1 MSNLTLP
8 CTLGK
13 YRNEIRER
21 RKRKGFMQTS
31 NLTNESISKL
41 FYRYLIPSICG
52 TMVTS
57 IYVLADSIIIGKG
70 IGTDAL
76 AGLNIIL
83 PLFNIFFGNGLL
95 FGVGGSVLMSIER
108 GAGNYKNGERY
119 YSIALLLN
127 AIMCV
132 LYTVLMLVFMTPMV
146 EFLGATEVTM
156 PYIREYAPYV
166 IMGMSVFSFS
176 SFLQTFIR
184 NDGAPKLAMVAVVTG
199 GVLNIILDIIFVYP
213 MQMGMKGA
221 AIASVIGAI
230 ATVLILLMHFVS
242 KKNGLHLNF
251 KGFSY
256 KHAVNIIKSG
266 FTSFFVEIASGV
278 VMFIFNI
285 QILKYIGDIGIGL
298 YSVITNTILIIGC
311 LCNGI
316 NQAAQPLISV
326 NYGAGL
332 VERVAEVRKKGIK
345 TAIWICSAIGLLAL
359 IIPDLFTYI
368 FIHPTQEI
376 LALSKVAIRTYF
388 MGAFVMGVN
397 IFIIGY
403 FQSTLKPMLSLV
415 LCLARGCGLSVL
427 FVYILPMFMGDI
439 GIWLAVPLA
448 EFISLAIGIVYLKKE
463 NKVIG

>member
-1 MSNLTLP
+1 
-8 CTLGK
+8 
-13 YRNEIRER
+13 
-21 RKRKGFMQTS
+21 MQTS
-31 NLTNESISKL
+31 HLTNESVSKL
-41 FYRYLIPSICG
+41 FNRYLVPSICG
-52 TMVTS
+52 TLVTS

-76 AGLNIIL
+76 AALNIIL

-108 GAGNYKNGERY
+108 GAGNYKSGERY

-127 AIMCV
+127 TIMCV

-146 EFLGATEVTM
+146 EFLGATEITM
-156 PYIREYAPYV
+156 PYIQQYAPYV
-166 IMGMSVFSFS
+166 IIGMSFFSFS

-184 NDGAPKLAMVAVVTG
+184 NDGAPKLAMIAVVTG

-230 ATVLILLMHFVS
+230 STIVILLTHFVS
-242 KKNGLHLNF
+242 KKNGLHINL
-251 KGFSY
+251 KGFSFKY
-256 KHAVNIIKSG
+256 VVNIIKNG

-298 YSVITNTILIIGC
+298 YSVITNTVLMVGC

-316 NQAAQPLISV
+316 NQAAQPIISV

-332 VERVAEVRKKGIK
+332 VERVSEVRRKGIK
-345 TAIWICSAIGLLAL
+345 TAVWICSVIGLVAL
-359 IIPDLFTYI
+359 VMPDLLTYI
-368 FIHPTQEI
+368 FIHPTEEI

-388 MGAFVMGVN
+388 IGVFVMGVN
-397 IFIIGY
+397 IFIISY
-403 FQSTLKPMLSLV
+403 FQSTLKPMYSMI
-415 LCLARGCGLSVL
+415 LCIARGCGLSVL
-427 FVYILPMFMGDI
+427 FVYILPLVLGDI

-448 EFISLAIGIVYLKKE
+448 EIISLALGMFYLKKE
-463 NKVIG
+463 KIAVVKK